1 MDLKDKVRHVQDF
14 PKAGIDFIDITPLLH
29 DPEIFGYIIDRF
41 SKELENIDFDFI
53 ACTEARG
60 FIFGAPL
67 AYKLGKGLIPV
78 RKKGKLPAETISIK
92 YDLEYGYDILE
103 IHADSVKP
111 GQKVVIIDD
120 LLATGG
126 TIQASIDLFEKLGG
140 EVRKILFLI
149 ELKDLLAIDKF
160 KNYDVFVMERL

>member
-1 MDLKDKVRHVQDF
+1 MDLKDKVRHVMDF
-14 PKAGIDFIDITPLLH
+14 PKTGIDFIDITPLLH
-29 DPEIFGYIIDRF
+29 DPAVFGYIIDRF
-41 SKELENIDFDFI
+41 VQELENIDFDFI

-67 AYKLGKGLIPV
+67 AYNLKKGYIPV
-78 RKKGKLPAETISIK
+78 RKKGKLPGETISVQ
-92 YDLEYGYDILE
+92 YDLEYGSNILE
-103 IHADSVKP
+103 IHADAVKP

-140 EVRKILFLI
+140 EVQKLLFLI
-149 ELKDLLAIDKF
+149 ELVDLKAVNKF
-160 KNYDVFVMERL
+160 NNYDVFVMERF